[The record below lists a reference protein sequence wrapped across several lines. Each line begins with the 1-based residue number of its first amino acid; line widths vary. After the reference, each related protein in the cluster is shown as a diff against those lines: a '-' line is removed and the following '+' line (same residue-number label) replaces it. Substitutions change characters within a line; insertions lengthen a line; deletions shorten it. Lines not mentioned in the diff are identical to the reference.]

1 MNDISVD
8 YIIVGA
14 GSAGSVLANRLTAN
28 GRHRVLLLEAGGR
41 NTSLL
46 VSMPAG
52 VGVLSASRNA
62 SNWGFESEAVPGFGG
77 RPIFLARGKGLGGS
91 SSINGMLYVRG
102 NARDF
107 DQWRQTGLAGWGY
120 ADVLPYF
127 RKSEDCAAGA
137 DDWHGTGGELHVAFG
152 TSRDP
157 VYQAFIDAAI
167 QAGQPF
173 NPDFNGAEQEGFGR
187 YQLNIKDG
195 RRSGALSAFLKPA
208 MARSNLS
215 VETGA
220 HVTAIGV
227 ENGRAVSVSFASEP
241 GAPVRTVRA
250 GREVILCAGALQ
262 SPHILQLSGIGD
274 PERLKAAGIA
284 PVHALS
290 GVGLNMQD
298 HVDVAI
304 TWSSTRPSLY
314 SKTKGWR
321 KPLIG
326 LRYLLTRGGLGAE
339 NSLEAGGFAR
349 SREGLDRPDIQI
361 QFVPGIMINHGQKGM
376 LPIDGFS
383 IDVVPLHPE
392 SRGEVDVSSADPFA
406 PPVVRPNHLATP
418 NDVRVLREAV
428 HLARRIGEQPALAAF
443 RVAELEPGRAVRSDD
458 EIDAWARENA
468 STIFHPVGTCKMG
481 ADGDPLAVV
490 DAALRIRGLAGLRVV
505 DASVMP
511 TIVSGNTNAATF
523 MIAEKA
529 ADMILADA

>member
-1 MNDISVD
+1 MDDEGVD
-8 YIIVGA
+8 YVIIGA
-14 GSAGSVLANRLTAN
+14 GSAGCVLANRLTAN

-41 NTSLL
+41 NAGLL

-52 VGVLSASRNA
+52 VGVLSAGRNA
-62 SNWGFESEAVPGFGG
+62 SNWGFESESVPGFGG

-107 DQWRQTGLAGWGY
+107 DQWRQMGLPGWGY

-127 RKSEDCAAGA
+127 RRSEHCAAGA
-137 DDWHGTGGELHVAFG
+137 DEWHGTEGELHVDFG
-152 TSRDP
+152 RSRDP
-157 VYQAFIDAAI
+157 VYQAFIDAAC
-167 QAGQPF
+167 QAGYPY
-173 NPDFNGAEQEGFGR
+173 NPDFNGASQEGFGR
-187 YQLNIKDG
+187 YQLNIRGG

-208 MARSNLS
+208 LRRANLR

-220 HVTAIGV
+220 HVTAIGLDG
-227 ENGRAVSVSFASEP
+227 GRAVSIRYAAAP

-250 GREVILCAGALQ
+250 GREVILCAGAFQ
-262 SPHILQLSGIGD
+262 SPHILMLSGIGD
-274 PERLKAAGIA
+274 PERLAAAGIA
-284 PVHALS
+284 PRHALP
-290 GVGLNMQD
+290 GVGRNLQD
-298 HVDVAI
+298 HVDVAV
-304 TWSSTRPSLY
+304 TWSSGRPSLY

-321 KPLIG
+321 RPLIG
-326 LRYLLTRGGLGAE
+326 LRYLVTRGGLGAE

-349 SREGLDRPDIQI
+349 SRDGLDRPDIQV

-406 PPVVRPNHLATP
+406 PPVIRPNHLATP
-418 NDVRVLREAV
+418 GDVAVLREAV
-428 HLARRIGEQPALAAF
+428 RLARRIGNQPALAPF
-443 RVAELEPGRAVRSDD
+443 RIAELEPGAAAESDAA
-458 EIDAWARENA
+458 IDAWARDNA
-468 STIFHPVGTCKMG
+468 STIFHPVGSCRMG

-490 DAALRIRGLAGLRVV
+490 DARLRLRGIAGLRVV